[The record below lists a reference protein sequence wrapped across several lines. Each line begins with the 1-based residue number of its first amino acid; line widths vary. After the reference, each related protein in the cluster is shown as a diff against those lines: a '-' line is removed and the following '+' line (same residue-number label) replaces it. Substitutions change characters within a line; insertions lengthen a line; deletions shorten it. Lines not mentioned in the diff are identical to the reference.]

1 MSSSKSRVCCVSQPE
16 PTSNV
21 AKTQPKPA
29 RNLGQHAALFGA
41 IVIAAGF
48 LPLPL
53 VDPSLP
59 PATWLE
65 YSISLLPLV
74 PLLAL
79 TLSLVTSRRL
89 PRVTAWVLV
98 GAIAVLGGLLTVF
111 LAAFSGGG
119 SLMITAHGISL
130 LIACG
135 TTVVVVSTCGRRART
150 TAHVFFILPVVAGL
164 WSLAMI
170 PTAYINAAALSAKK
184 HYCIAE
190 NTARKRALGSLANL
204 RGFSFYTT
212 SSGYRLG
219 DQWYFHALLLT
230 EDKNDLEA
238 YNWSPRRMQF
248 QKLKNPRLMMISPF
262 SACTPRAKFLEEL
275 PII

>member
-1 MSSSKSRVCCVSQPE
+1 MSSSRCRACCVSQPK
-16 PTSNV
+16 PTSDV
-21 AKTQPKPA
+21 VEAQPKPA
-29 RNLGQHAALFGA
+29 RNVVRHAALFGA

-53 VDPSLP
+53 VDTSLP
-59 PATWLE
+59 PATWME
-65 YSISLLPLV
+65 YGISLLPLL
-74 PLLAL
+74 PLVAL
-79 TLSLVTSRRL
+79 TLSRVTSRRL

-98 GAIAVLGGLLTVF
+98 AAIAVLGGLLIVF
-111 LAAFSGGG
+111 LAALSGGG
-119 SLMITAHGISL
+119 GLMITAHGTSL

-135 TTVVVVSTCGRRART
+135 ATLVIVSTCGHRART

-170 PTAYINAAALSAKK
+170 PTPYTNAAALSAKK
-184 HYCIAE
+184 PYCIAE
-190 NTARKRALGSLANL
+190 NTAQKRALGSLVNL

-219 DQWYFHALLLT
+219 DNWYFHALLLI
-230 EDKNDLEA
+230 EGGNDLEA

-248 QKLKNPRLMMISPF
+248 QKLKTPRSMMISPF
-262 SACTPRAKFLEEL
+262 SACTPRARFLEEL